1 MKQRERE
8 KETEGIETQKDIPG
22 MLGDIIENQAPTRV
36 ALKM

>member
-1 MKQRERE
+1 MKVKGDRVSRRW
-8 KETEGIETQKDIPG
+8 KWEGNNIPG